1 MKWLYRSEL
10 SVVSKSSY
18 TPPRRF
24 STGLKRGRFKM
35 FYEFSSN
42 FIPNK
47 RNIVIFLPPHYW
59 SSKRKF
65 PVVYFH
71 DGNNL
76 FDPRVA
82 FLGNPWALDYY
93 FDRAWKKKSMEEF
106 ITVGIYNSSDRHEEY
121 TPTFDLR
128 EKSGGL
134 GSRYLRF
141 IGEELK
147 PVIDKKFRT
156 LTTAKHTCIAGS
168 SLGGLI
174 SLYGGF
180 SRPDL
185 FGKVAAISPSIW
197 WDNRYILNYISFKLS
212 TTPDLYKNLQLW
224 IDMGSEEGGKIEGFP
239 APVPIME
246 VRFLKEILKSYNFSS
261 KNIGYLEIEG
271 GRHNES
277 DWGKRSE
284 KIFSNLF
291 PKSSSKRQKPST
303 KHVELSRINYINKKI

>member
-1 MKWLYRSEL
+1 MKWLYRSGL
-10 SVVSKSSY
+10 SIISRGE
-18 TPPRRF
+18 TPSQRRF
-24 STGLKRGRFKM
+24 PIGAQKGRFKM
-35 FYEFSSN
+35 FYDFSSK

-47 RNIVIFLPPHYW
+47 RDIVIFLPPHYW

-82 FLGNPWALDYY
+82 FLGNPWGLDYY
-93 FDRAWKKKSMEEF
+93 CDQAWKKKSMEEF
-106 ITVGIYNSSDRHEEY
+106 IVVGIYNTTDRHEEY

-128 EKSGGL
+128 DKSGGL

-147 PVIDKKFRT
+147 PIIDKKFKT
-156 LTTAKHTCIAGS
+156 LSTPKHTCIAGS

-180 SRPDL
+180 SRPDI
-185 FGKVAAISPSIW
+185 FGKVAAVSPSIW

-212 TTPDLYKNLQLW
+212 TTPSLYENLKVW
-224 IDMGSEEGGKIEGFP
+224 VDMGSEEGGKIPDLP
-239 APVPIME
+239 AAIPVME
-246 VRFLKEILKSYNFSS
+246 IRFLKEILKSYNFPS

-271 GRHNES
+271 GHHTES
-277 DWGKRSE
+277 DWGKRVE
-284 KIFSNLF
+284 KIFANLF
-291 PKSSSKRQKPST
+291 PTSKLKKNKLSTTGEKSRK
-303 KHVELSRINYINKKI
+303 V